1 MAFLKKAFFL
11 FGMVTLI
18 FVSLFSLLLAI
29 MGSIDKITS
38 MAVCGAVLFAL
49 TIVAMVCLEKK
60 DPFKEV
66 RRQNREK
73 QKAQAAQH
81 REARNAAKGN
91 KVCCICGCSLGE
103 TWKHSPVG
111 EMCVDCWGLLN
122 LKGVS
127 TAKMKLYGIDLL
139 RLILKKE
146 LILREDCT
154 PGEKLEK
161 LIVTEPSISLI
172 DNETCYY
179 EGDAVA
185 YREKNIVTGRTGGN
199 AGVNI
204 RVAKG
209 VSVYTGGGESQ
220 TIRENV
226 RDCVSG
232 TMYITNFRFVLL
244 APKYG
249 FEIFVPK
256 LAKIE
261 FQSGGFRIYSG
272 SKCFCVLTNDAGVIK
287 KLVALMNE
295 CQAFK
300 DEKVI
305 NKKRID
311 QSDKREID
319 NLREYKKLLDEG
331 IITQEE
337 FETKK
342 KQLLD
347 V

>member
-1 MAFLKKAFFL
+1 MAFLKKVFFL

-29 MGSIDKITS
+29 MGSIDKIAS

-73 QKAQAAQH
+73 QKVQAAQR
-81 REARNAAKGN
+81 REAR

-103 TWKHSPVG
+103 TRKHSPVG
-111 EMCVDCWGLLN
+111 EMCVDCWNPLKF
-122 LKGVS
+122 KGVS
-127 TAKMKLYGIDLL
+127 TAKMKLYGIDSL
-139 RLILKKE
+139 RLILKRE
-146 LILREDCT
+146 LILKEDCT

-179 EGDAVA
+179 EGDAVV

-209 VSVYTGGGESQ
+209 VSIYTGGGESQ

-232 TMYITNFRFVLL
+232 KMYITNFRFVLL
-244 APKYG
+244 ASKYG
-249 FEIFVPK
+249 FEVFVPK
-256 LAKIE
+256 MAKIE
-261 FQSGGFRIYSG
+261 FQTDGFRIYSG
-272 SKCFCVLTNDAGVIK
+272 SKCFCVLTNDSDVIRE
-287 KLVALMNE
+287 LVALMNE
-295 CQAFK
+295 CQIFK
-300 DEKVI
+300 DEKAI
-305 NKKRID
+305 NKKRTN
-311 QSDKREID
+311 QASKQEID
-319 NLREYKKLLDEG
+319 NLREYKKLLEEG
-331 IITQEE
+331 IITQDE
-337 FETKK
+337 FEIKK
-342 KQLLD
+342 KQLLNI
-347 V
+347 